1 MRTLPSVLCGLV
13 LASLGTA
20 EAFGAGDFLSGQPVL
35 EWSRPLPGTQVGGLF
50 HTERAPPA
58 VHNGVLYLGAAGGNG
73 LFAMELNSG
82 GLKHQYPSESAVF
95 SAPIFNGDDLY
106 FSDSAGYTYRFE
118 IGANTPTWSHFGGVP
133 IGSTPS
139 LSGSALFVATVDDLV
154 FAIHKETGETIWRY
168 QHPADATRKS
178 ELTLFGAP
186 NPVVLENEV
195 LFGFSDGS
203 LVALDSE
210 SGQPV
215 WERQIGQGRYPDLIA
230 TPVVAD
236 NDIYLGAFSEPF
248 VALDKVSH
256 SPRWS
261 LELGSSAAVAVV
273 GEMLYLGGSDGQ
285 MRAIERKTG
294 EQTWAWDS
302 QTSGAL
308 SAPQITPA
316 GVAVASSDG
325 GLYLVDANSGTLV
338 WSYQPDHHLAGISA
352 TPLISGDRLIAVS
365 NGGQLLCFRAVQD
378 SPLPADWL
386 KWDWF

>member
-1 MRTLPSVLCGLV
+1 MRTFPIFLYGLV
-13 LASLGTA
+13 LTSVGASQA
-20 EAFGAGDFLSGQPVL
+20 SGAGDLLSGQPVL
-35 EWSRPLPGTQVGGLF
+35 EWSRPLPGAQVGGLF
-50 HTERAPPA
+50 HTERASPV
-58 VHNGVLYLGAAGGNG
+58 VHDGVLYLGAAGGNA
-73 LFAMELNSG
+73 LFALELNSG
-82 GLKHQYPSESAVF
+82 GLKHEYPSESAVF
-95 SAPIFNGDDLY
+95 SAPIFADGGLY
-106 FSDSAGYTYRFE
+106 FSDSAGYTYRFK
-118 IGANTPTWSHFGGVP
+118 IGETTPTWSHFGGVP

-139 LSGSALFVATVDDLV
+139 LSGNALFVATVDDLV
-154 FAIHKETGETIWRY
+154 FAIHKDTGETIWRY
-168 QHPADATRKS
+168 QHPPDATRES

-203 LVALDSE
+203 LVALGSE

-230 TPVVAD
+230 TPVIAD

-261 LELGSSAAVAVV
+261 LDLGSSAAVSVM

-285 MRAIERKTG
+285 LRAIERKTG
-294 EQTWAWDS
+294 QETWSWDS
-302 QTSGAL
+302 ETSGAL

-316 GVAVASSDG
+316 GLAVASSDG
-325 GLYLVDANSGTLV
+325 GLYLVDANAGTLL

-352 TPLISGDRLIAVS
+352 TPLISGDRMIAVS
-365 NGGQLLCFRAVQD
+365 NGGQLLCFRAVQNTT
-378 SPLPADWL
+378 LPSSWL